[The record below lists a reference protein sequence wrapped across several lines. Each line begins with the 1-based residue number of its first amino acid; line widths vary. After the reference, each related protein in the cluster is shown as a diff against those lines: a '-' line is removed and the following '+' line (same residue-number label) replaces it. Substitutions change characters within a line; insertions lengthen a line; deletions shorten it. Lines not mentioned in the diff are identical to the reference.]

1 MPINK
6 GFQEK
11 YLFLKIKKIVKKLK
25 INYNKYYHHIFI
37 QYILCMRYEMI
48 NGLQQ
53 VYKDYTIE
61 DFEVWK
67 ILYERQMPALKTHAS
82 QEYLDGIQNIKFNSN
97 HIPNILDTN
106 KLLQQQTGWE
116 LVVVPGIIK
125 EPDFFTLLSQKKF
138 PATTWLRK
146 KEQLDYLPE
155 PDMFHDVFGHVP
167 LLTNFHFTAF
177 FQSIGLLGIE
187 HLQNE
192 KIITMLGR
200 LYWFTIEFGLIKT
213 NNATKIYGAGIISSY
228 SETKFSLSNEPK
240 HISYNA
246 PLIMHT
252 PYENDHIQDTYYVI
266 DSFEQLYL
274 SIETIKE
281 EINKLLIS

>member
-1 MPINK
+1 
-6 GFQEK
+6 
-11 YLFLKIKKIVKKLK
+11 
-25 INYNKYYHHIFI
+25 
-37 QYILCMRYEMI
+37 MRYEMI
-48 NGLQQ
+48 KDLKQ
-53 VYKDYTIE
+53 VYTDYTPE

-67 ILYERQMPALKTHAS
+67 ILYERQMPALEIHAS
-82 QEYLDGIQNIKFNSN
+82 QEYLNGIQNIKFSSN
-97 HIPNILDTN
+97 KIPIISETN
-106 KLLQQQTGWE
+106 NLLQQQTGWE

-167 LLTNFHFTAF
+167 LLTNFHFTEF
-177 FQSIGLLGIE
+177 FQTIGLLGVQ

-192 KIITMLGR
+192 EIITMLGR
-200 LYWFTIEFGLIKT
+200 LYWFTIEFGLIKS
-213 NNATKIYGAGIISSY
+213 NNITQIYGAGIISSY
-228 SETKFSLSNEPK
+228 SETKFSLSKEPK

-252 PYENDHIQDTYYVI
+252 AYENDHIQDTYYVI
-266 DSFEQLYL
+266 DSFEQLYH
-274 SIETIKE
+274 SIIIIKE
-281 EINKLLIS
+281 EIDKFS

>member
-1 MPINK
+1 
-6 GFQEK
+6 
-11 YLFLKIKKIVKKLK
+11 
-25 INYNKYYHHIFI
+25 
-37 QYILCMRYEMI
+37 MRYEMI
-48 NGLQQ
+48 KDLKQ
-53 VYKDYTIE
+53 VYADYGLE

-67 ILYERQMPALKTHAS
+67 ILYERQMPSLEIHAAK
-82 QEYLDGIQNIKFNSN
+82 EYLDGIKNIEFNSN
-97 HIPNILDTN
+97 KIPDIAETN
-106 KLLQQQTGWE
+106 LLLKKQTGWE

-167 LLTNFHFTAF
+167 LLTNYHFTEF
-177 FQSIGLLGIE
+177 FQNIGTLGVE

-192 KIITMLGR
+192 EIVAMLGR

-213 NNATKIYGAGIISSY
+213 NNITQIYGAGIISSY
-228 SETKFSLSNEPK
+228 SETKFSLSDDPK
-240 HISYNA
+240 HIAYDA

-266 DSFEQLYL
+266 DSFEQLYH

-281 EINKLLIS
+281 EIAKL

>member
-1 MPINK
+1 
-6 GFQEK
+6 
-11 YLFLKIKKIVKKLK
+11 
-25 INYNKYYHHIFI
+25 
-37 QYILCMRYEMI
+37 MRYDMI
-48 NGLQQ
+48 DGLTQI
-53 VYKDYTIE
+53 YSNYTNE

-67 ILYERQMPALKTHAS
+67 ILYERQMPALEIHAAK
-82 QEYLDGIQNIKFNSN
+82 EYLEGLINIEFSATK
-97 HIPNILDTN
+97 IPNIADTN

-167 LLTNFHFTAF
+167 LLTNYHFTEF
-177 FQSIGLLGIE
+177 FQTIGILGVE
-187 HLQNE
+187 HIQNDE
-192 KIITMLGR
+192 IIAMLGR
-200 LYWFTIEFGLIKT
+200 LYWFTIEFGLI
-213 NNATKIYGAGIISSY
+213 NNQGTTQIYGAGIISSS
-228 SETKFSLSNEPK
+228 SETKFSLSEEPK
-240 HISYNA
+240 HIPYDA

-266 DSFEQLYL
+266 DSFEQLYH
-274 SIETIKE
+274 SIDVIKN
-281 EINKLLIS
+281 EIDKL

>member
-1 MPINK
+1 
-6 GFQEK
+6 
-11 YLFLKIKKIVKKLK
+11 
-25 INYNKYYHHIFI
+25 
-37 QYILCMRYEMI
+37 MRYEMI
-48 NGLQQ
+48 KDLKQ
-53 VYKDYTIE
+53 VYSDYTSD

-67 ILYERQMPALKTHAS
+67 ILYERQMPALEVHAAK
-82 QEYLDGIQNIKFNSN
+82 EYLDGIQNIQFSSDT
-97 HIPNILDTN
+97 IPNITN
-106 KLLQQQTGWE
+106 TNNLLKEQTGWE
-116 LVVVPGIIK
+116 LIVVPGIIK

-167 LLTNFHFTAF
+167 LLTNFHFTEF
-177 FQSIGLLGIE
+177 FQTIGLLGVE

-192 KIITMLGR
+192 EIIAMLGR

-213 NNATKIYGAGIISSY
+213 NHITQIYGAGIISSY
-228 SETKFSLSNEPK
+228 SETKFSLSKEPK
-240 HISYNA
+240 HIPYNA

-266 DSFEQLYL
+266 DSFEQLYH

-281 EINKLLIS
+281 EIDKL